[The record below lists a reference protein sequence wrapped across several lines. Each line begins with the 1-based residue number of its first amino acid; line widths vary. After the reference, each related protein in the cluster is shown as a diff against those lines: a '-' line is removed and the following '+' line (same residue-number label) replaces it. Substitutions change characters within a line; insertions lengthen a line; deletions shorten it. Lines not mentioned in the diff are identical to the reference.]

1 MTFDDELLISKTLLR
16 IAPVPMPS
24 KDSMDVAEMVRGVPS
39 KLLVINNSFIDYELY
54 RCLASLCVERDFIYL
69 KRKHLN
75 ISLHSYDRRQS
86 LKPVWTQKASQ
97 CDWLHVAS
105 HTYIWRVLT

>member
-1 MTFDDELLISKTLLR
+1 MKLTFDDELLISKTLLR

-54 RCLASLCVERDFIYL
+54 RCFASLCVEWDFINL
-69 KRKHLN
+69 KRKHLR
-75 ISLHSYDRRQS
+75 ISLHS
-86 LKPVWTQKASQ
+86 
-97 CDWLHVAS
+97 
-105 HTYIWRVLT
+105 

>member
-16 IAPVPMPS
+16 NAPVPMLP

-39 KLLVINNSFIDYELY
+39 KLLFIDNSFIDYELY
-54 RCLASLCVERDFIYL
+54 RCFASLCVERDL
-69 KRKHLN
+69 RKHLS

-86 LKPVWTQKASQ
+86 LKLVWCSSQ
-97 CDWLHVAS
+97 
-105 HTYIWRVLT
+105 LTFKNI

>member
-1 MTFDDELLISKTLLR
+1 MKLTFDDELLISKTLLR

-54 RCLASLCVERDFIYL
+54 RCLASLCVEWGFIYL

-75 ISLHSYDRRQS
+75 ISLHS
-86 LKPVWTQKASQ
+86 
-97 CDWLHVAS
+97 
-105 HTYIWRVLT
+105 